1 MVLER
6 AGATPRLPDYQC
18 AIIITSLVHLGV
30 AVETALLQELLFRV
44 PRHNISPGLMADL
57 TAALKKLDE
66 PQGPMHWQ
74 QETSHQQQHQQQ
86 QVKQQQ
92 VKEQQQQVKQPAQ
105 GAGIQSFED
114 LELDLDALIDSA
126 RAELGRFRHSGQEQQ
141 ELHDQ
146 EVVGSLA
153 AVSLAGGAEGPRG
166 ADEAVIDPA
175 AVKRIR
181 SRLAVFEELLRDSS

>member
-6 AGATPRLPDYQC
+6 AGGTPRLPDYQC
-18 AIIITSLVHLGV
+18 AIVVASLVHLGV
-30 AVETALLQELLFRV
+30 ALDTALLQELLFRV
-44 PRHNISPGLMADL
+44 PRNNISPGLMADL
-57 TAALKKLDE
+57 TAALKKLEE
-66 PQGPMHWQ
+66 PLDPMHWQ
-74 QETSHQQQHQQQ
+74 QEAGKQQVQQQ
-86 QVKQQQ
+86 
-92 VKEQQQQVKQPAQ
+92 EQQPAQ

-126 RAELGRFRHSGQEQQ
+126 RAELGRFGHSGQQQ
-141 ELHDQ
+141 EEHQDQ

-153 AVSLAGGAEGPRG
+153 AVSAAGGAEGPGG

-181 SRLAVFEELLRDSS
+181 SHLAVFEELLRDSS